1 MAEENVGVGVG
12 VAGAELQPV
21 GAESKTASVTCRN
34 CGQPNHYARDC
45 LFGRQGGRGVRGSFR
60 CFRCDGRGHIAS
72 SCSGNFVTG
81 ALPQV
86 KLVVNG
92 VSCNALVDTGCTKSI
107 AHVTMCP
114 G

>member
-1 MAEENVGVGVG
+1 MEIGQILNRARAVLAEENVGVDVG

-60 CFRCDGRGHIAS
+60 CFRCGGRGHIAS
-72 SCSGNFVTG
+72 RCSGNFVG
-81 ALPQV
+81 E
-86 KLVVNG
+86 VV
-92 VSCNALVDTGCTKSI
+92 SAPASSP
-107 AHVTMCP
+107 AQQ
-114 G
+114 